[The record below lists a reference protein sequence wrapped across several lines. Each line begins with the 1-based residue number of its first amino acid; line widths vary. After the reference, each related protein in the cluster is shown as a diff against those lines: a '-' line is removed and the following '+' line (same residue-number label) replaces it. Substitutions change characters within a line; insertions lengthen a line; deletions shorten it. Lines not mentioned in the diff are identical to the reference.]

1 MRKRK
6 ALAEINV
13 VPYIDVMIVLLVI
26 FMVTAPLLTQGV
38 SVDLPQGQAK
48 ALTKEQK
55 EPIVVSIDAQ
65 GLYYLN
71 TAQYPDKPINAR
83 ALMHRVAAEIQ
94 LAKREGQKRAIYVK
108 GDKNVDY
115 GKVVGAMVMLQKAGA
130 DSVGL
135 MTQPQSESPVSNR

>member
-48 ALTKEQK
+48 ALTKDQK
-55 EPIVVSIDAQ
+55 EPIVVSIDSH

-71 TAQYPDKPINAR
+71 TAQYPDKPINPR

-94 LAKREGQKRAIYVK
+94 LAKREGQKRSIYVK

-115 GKVVGAMVMLQKAGA
+115 GKVVNAMVMLQKAGA

-135 MTQPQSESPVSNR
+135 MTQPQT